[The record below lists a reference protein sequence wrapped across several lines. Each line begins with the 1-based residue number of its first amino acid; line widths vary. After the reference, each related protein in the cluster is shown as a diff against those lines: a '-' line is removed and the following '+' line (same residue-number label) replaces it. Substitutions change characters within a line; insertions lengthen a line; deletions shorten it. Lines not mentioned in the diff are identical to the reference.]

1 MVDVYELIGKLPRP
15 KKGFVL
21 PSHRYTGPYN
31 PLEEQ
36 LDADDNPLPGQ
47 EPFNEVD
54 RASLHHDICYR
65 DGNSKRYCDDV
76 MLNELD
82 KIETKNF
89 REKIDKKLVHT
100 VISMKRKLDQSP
112 LGTDSAGNKKKKK
125 INTDPFESIPI
136 QEKPGMSKKDFA
148 KLHLEQSGS
157 SFDKSINRQ
166 NIIQNYIN
174 NSNLFKNSE
183 RTIPQVKGF
192 KFTSEENA
200 YINAFSNLNTNK
212 INLKPNTESSFL
224 PQQNK
229 LSAID
234 NGLEALAL
242 SMNNPYLMT
251 EQTTRTMQ
259 DQSFKDSYIENDENE
274 FLIIL
279 NDLKQLYTG
288 SSFSSK
294 INESR
299 SKKLEILTKYFS
311 KYNKNNELQLDNKK
325 CLTYRNINTNVKFSI
340 YVDHFIKYPDED
352 RSKTFPMYFRELFL
366 DKILKSQTKFRPTVH
381 RPSSVSG
388 KKKKSNKKH
397 RSNVYDK
404 TS

>member
-1 MVDVYELIGKLPRP
+1 
-15 KKGFVL
+15 
-21 PSHRYTGPYN
+21 
-31 PLEEQ
+31 
-36 LDADDNPLPGQ
+36 
-47 EPFNEVD
+47 
-54 RASLHHDICYR
+54 
-65 DGNSKRYCDDV
+65 
-76 MLNELD
+76 
-82 KIETKNF
+82 
-89 REKIDKKLVHT
+89 
-100 VISMKRKLDQSP
+100 MKRKLDQSP

-183 RTIPQVKGF
+183 RTIPQAKGF
-192 KFTSEENA
+192 KFTSKEDA
-200 YINAFSNLNTNK
+200 YIDAFSNLNTNK

-299 SKKLEILTKYFS
+299 SKKL
-311 KYNKNNELQLDNKK
+311 
-325 CLTYRNINTNVKFSI
+325 
-340 YVDHFIKYPDED
+340 
-352 RSKTFPMYFRELFL
+352 
-366 DKILKSQTKFRPTVH
+366 
-381 RPSSVSG
+381 VSPP
-388 KKKKSNKKH
+388 
-397 RSNVYDK
+397 
-404 TS
+404 

>member
-65 DGNSKRYCDDV
+65 DGHSKRHCDDV

-125 INTDPFESIPI
+125 INTDADSFESIPI

-166 NIIQNYIN
+166 NIK
-174 NSNLFKNSE
+174 NLH
-183 RTIPQVKGF
+183 IIF
-192 KFTSEENA
+192 KFTN
-200 YINAFSNLNTNK
+200 
-212 INLKPNTESSFL
+212 
-224 PQQNK
+224 
-229 LSAID
+229 
-234 NGLEALAL
+234 
-242 SMNNPYLMT
+242 
-251 EQTTRTMQ
+251 
-259 DQSFKDSYIENDENE
+259 
-274 FLIIL
+274 
-279 NDLKQLYTG
+279 
-288 SSFSSK
+288 
-294 INESR
+294 
-299 SKKLEILTKYFS
+299 
-311 KYNKNNELQLDNKK
+311 
-325 CLTYRNINTNVKFSI
+325 
-340 YVDHFIKYPDED
+340 
-352 RSKTFPMYFRELFL
+352 
-366 DKILKSQTKFRPTVH
+366 
-381 RPSSVSG
+381 
-388 KKKKSNKKH
+388 
-397 RSNVYDK
+397 
-404 TS
+404 